1 MSEILQDV
9 QRKLIFPID
18 FPSQRKTE
26 KFQQLSLTIG
36 AVIACILGFTQQ
48 SLKVLLIAYGISCV
62 VTLICVLPAYPW
74 YNKQKLRWAQPKIEI
89 NVDQYD

>member
-9 QRKLIFPID
+9 QRKLVFPID

-26 KFQQLSLTIG
+26 KFQQLSLMIG
-36 AVIACILGFTQQ
+36 AFVACILVFAQQ
-48 SLKVLLIAYGISCV
+48 SLKVLLTAYGISCV
-62 VTLICVLPAYPW
+62 ITLICVLPAYPW

>member
-9 QRKLIFPID
+9 QRKLVFPID

-26 KFQQLSLTIG
+26 KFQQLSLMIG
-36 AVIACILGFTQQ
+36 ALVACILGFAQQ

-62 VTLICVLPAYPW
+62 ITLICVLPAYPW

>member
-9 QRKLIFPID
+9 QRKLVFPID

-26 KFQQLSLTIG
+26 KFQQLSLMIG
-36 AVIACILGFTQQ
+36 ALVACILGFAQQ
-48 SLKVLLIAYGISCV
+48 SLKVI
-62 VTLICVLPAYPW
+62 TLICVLPAYPW

>member
-9 QRKLIFPID
+9 QRKLVFPID

-26 KFQQLSLTIG
+26 KFQQLSLMIG
-36 AVIACILGFTQQ
+36 ALVACIFGFAQQ
-48 SLKVLLIAYGISCV
+48 SLKVLLTAYGISCV
-62 VTLICVLPAYPW
+62 ITLICVLPAYPW

>member
-1 MSEILQDV
+1 MSAILQDI
-9 QRKLIFPID
+9 QRKLILPID

-26 KFQQLSLTIG
+26 KLQHLTLTIG
-36 AVIACILGFTQQ
+36 AAVACMLGFAQQ
-48 SLKVLLIAYGISCV
+48 SLYVLLITYGASCV
-62 VTLICVLPAYPW
+62 ITLMFVLPAYPW

>member
-1 MSEILQDV
+1 MSAILQEV

-26 KFQQLSLTIG
+26 KLQQLSLTIG
-36 AVIACILGFTQQ
+36 AVLACILGFAQQ
-48 SLKVLLIAYGISCV
+48 SLNVLLVVYGISCA
-62 VTLICVLPAYPW
+62 VTLIFVLPAYPW
-74 YNKQKLRWAQPKIEI
+74 YNKQKLRWVQPKIEI